1 MTARRE
7 PGLARLIGRVCL
19 PVGIASALMPLGT
32 YLWGGTATGF
42 ASMAG
47 GYGGF
52 IVGMVLLTAL
62 QARECTGS

>member
-1 MTARRE
+1 VTARRE

-47 GYGGF
+47 GF

-62 QARECTGS
+62 QAREYTGS